1 MLNVRISRGDRGHG
15 GVAIDDLTT
24 RARIR
29 DAAINCFAATGFD
42 ATVRQ
47 IAARAGVSAGLI
59 THHFGSKDALRAE
72 CDEEVLRRILE
83 LKVETIRMSPG
94 QAVGRIAQLDEF
106 GSTFG
111 YTLRSVREGGEVG
124 RAFLKSMIDDAREY
138 TNAAVE
144 SGMIKPSAHPEAR
157 LELLVTQSIGGMLLQ
172 LTLRGETDFSDGA
185 ALIRSISDST
195 SFALLELYTQG
206 LLTDSSL
213 LDAYADQM
221 PHPAAESEPA
231 GKRQATRK

>member
-1 MLNVRISRGDRGHG
+1 VRP
-15 GVAIDDLTT
+15 ATDDLTA

-29 DAAINCFAATGFD
+29 DAAIDAFAVTGFD

-72 CDEEVLRRILE
+72 CDAEVLNRILA
-83 LKVETIRMSPG
+83 LKVDTIRMSPSE
-94 QAVGRIAQLDEF
+94 AVGRIAQLDEF

-124 RAFLKSMIDDAREY
+124 RTFLQGMIDDAREY
-138 TNAAVE
+138 VGASVAA
-144 SGMIKPSAHPEAR
+144 GMVKPSADEEAR

-172 LTLRGETDFSDGA
+172 LTLHGETDFSDGA
-185 ALIRSISDST
+185 ALIRSVSERS
-195 SFALLELYTQG
+195 SLVQLELYTQG
-206 LLTDSSL
+206 LVTDSRL
-213 LDAYADQM
+213 LDEYV
-221 PHPAAESEPA
+221 
-231 GKRQATRK
+231 KQAPSVAPRSQPVN